1 MTADEM
7 DSRKAKSAPQTGNAG
22 ADKVDA
28 VVIEQV
34 QRAVLAD
41 LRPVSVLASSGMLTL
56 ILMFFFAAAG
66 SAVAWYLGLGGFE
79 ALQTYQR
86 ALIFPALA
94 IASWLAALT
103 CARGM
108 LPASGMRPGPVAL
121 IFSMAALP
129 LVFLMALHN
138 YSTQDFVAEGVP
150 CLLLGLRVSIPT
162 GLGLV
167 LILRRGFVL
176 DWSSAGFAAGALS
189 GLAGVVMLELHC
201 PNPKVVHSMVWHVAV
216 VVVSAVLGF
225 VLGMIA
231 DRVRIRATV

>member
-1 MTADEM
+1 M
-7 DSRKAKSAPQTGNAG
+7 DSRNAKSAPQTGNAG

-94 IASWLAALT
+94 IASWLAAVA

-121 IFSMAALP
+121 IFSMAALSF
-129 LVFLMALHN
+129 VFLMALHN

-150 CLLLGLRVSIPT
+150 CLLLGLRVAIPT
-162 GLGLV
+162 GVGMV